1 MSLTN
6 LSMFILVTFCSQYR
20 YMVFTEKFILK
31 LIIKKKKKMK
41 TTEEMNV
48 SGITASYF
56 DKLPLL
62 TTETLIQ
69 STFMKFFICF
79 I

>member
-1 MSLTN
+1 
-6 LSMFILVTFCSQYR
+6 
-20 YMVFTEKFILK
+20 MVFTEKFILK

>member
-1 MSLTN
+1 
-6 LSMFILVTFCSQYR
+6 
-20 YMVFTEKFILK
+20 MVFTEKFILK
-31 LIIKKKKKMK
+31 LIIKKKKKKMK

>member
-1 MSLTN
+1 
-6 LSMFILVTFCSQYR
+6 
-20 YMVFTEKFILK
+20 
-31 LIIKKKKKMK
+31 MK
-41 TTEEMNV
+41 TTEYVNV

-56 DKLPLL
+56 HKLPLL